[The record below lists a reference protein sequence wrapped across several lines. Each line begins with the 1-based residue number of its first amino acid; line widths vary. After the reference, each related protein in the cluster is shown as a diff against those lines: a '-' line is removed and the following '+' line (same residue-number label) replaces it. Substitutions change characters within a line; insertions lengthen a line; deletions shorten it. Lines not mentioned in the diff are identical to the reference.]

1 MFIIIKFFNINFY
14 VPTDRVFVP
23 SPRQGKKTPEMKMNS
38 KRKKRGG
45 VNPKAKTDTVLG
57 ANPLRCRRSAG
68 PFPQASPRFLK
79 KKTENEKKSRGGRGH
94 KR

>member
-38 KRKKRGG
+38 KRKK
-45 VNPKAKTDTVLG
+45 K
-57 ANPLRCRRSAG
+57 
-68 PFPQASPRFLK
+68 
-79 KKTENEKKSRGGRGH
+79 GRGEPESED
-94 KR
+94 RYRPRS